1 MFILRHRLA
10 APAQQRTSSGGG
22 HRTVIR
28 PPGPPIRPGGRPARP
43 ASFREDVEEEDEED
57 DSENDEDLDSDYPR
71 ASRAVREAGRAQQ
84 QAALSPAEGLML
96 LPSDDT
102 DRTLAPASL
111 LPILAGLIQ
120 DERLPIRSQ
129 FLYRLL
135 QNIAKSPRLRD
146 IALRLL
152 VSLLLENREAA
163 NSVVADLTDGEQAEF
178 TFHTESDTEGYL
190 DAEQIRTCRR
200 RAYAVPKAPLKGVKI
215 LSQLSASRLVDVLFH
230 LSSANVSVVYDMLS
244 PRVGMGGRAIRLS
257 DVTAGLK
264 DSGEVEVED
273 ECESKT
279 EVEKS
284 TESDTNPMHSAISL
298 PLQNTQTQTQA
309 QPQARTQ
316 TEAVAPAQVAEEG
329 EPLKGSVALP
339 KKVMD
344 VVARHD
350 NDNNNDNNND
360 NDNENDDEIPEGRS
374 TESLLEMLMPLFA
387 HPNFAGSSSDLSELT
402 AFINVVSA
410 PLEYL
415 AATETDT
422 DPPTKLVREEI
433 YFLVCLFLCRL
444 RCAFALFNNAL
455 CVCAFSMLV
464 CEYACVFA
472 SVSTSRIFYQQN
484 DLLTH

>member
-1 MFILRHRLA
+1 MLIFRHRLA

-178 TFHTESDTEGYL
+178 IFHTESDTEGYL

-264 DSGEVEVED
+264 DSSEVED
-273 ECESKT
+273 EVETKK
-279 EVEKS
+279 EVGKS
-284 TESDTNPMHSAISL
+284 TTESDTNPLHSAIPL

-309 QPQARTQ
+309 HAQ
-316 TEAVAPAQVAEEG
+316 TEVSTHAQAQVG

-344 VVARHD
+344 VVARHE
-350 NDNNNDNNND
+350 NDNNN
-360 NDNENDDEIPEGRS
+360 ENDDDDDENDEIPEGRS

-422 DPPTKLVREEI
+422 DPPTRMVREEI
-433 YFLVCLFLCRL
+433 CLFLLVPWFVGLGMRVRYLIMMFVCM
-444 RCAFALFNNAL
+444 
-455 CVCAFSMLV
+455 CVCMYI
-464 CEYACVFA
+464 CACVC
-472 SVSTSRIFYQQN
+472 VCVCVCVLVYVCVCVCVHFY
-484 DLLTH
+484 L

>member
-1 MFILRHRLA
+1 
-10 APAQQRTSSGGG
+10 
-22 HRTVIR
+22 VIR

-43 ASFREDVEEEDEED
+43 ASFREDVEEEEEED

-84 QAALSPAEGLML
+84 QAALSPAEGLMQ

-152 VSLLLENREAA
+152 VSLLLENRESA

-178 TFHTESDTEGYL
+178 TFHTESDSEGYL
-190 DAEQIRTCRR
+190 DAEQARTCRR
-200 RAYAVPKAPLKGVKI
+200 RAYAVPKAPLKGLKV
-215 LSQLSASRLVDVLFH
+215 LSQLSASRLVAVLFH
-230 LSSANVSVVYDMLS
+230 LSSANVSVVYDMLC
-244 PRVGMGGRAIRLS
+244 PRVVMGGRAIRVR

-264 DSGEVEVED
+264 DSTDVEVEVGGD
-273 ECESKT
+273 ENKKDAKESAS
-279 EVEKS
+279 EGDSNAV
-284 TESDTNPMHSAISL
+284 HSSN
-298 PLQNTQTQTQA
+298 PLQTTQS
-309 QPQARTQ
+309 RTQ
-316 TEAVAPAQVAEEG
+316 THAPALAPAPAPAQSQSQEV
-329 EPLKGSVALP
+329 LKGSAEVV
-339 KKVMD
+339 KKASDD
-344 VVARHD
+344 VTRHD
-350 NDNNNDNNND
+350 R
-360 NDNENDDEIPEGRS
+360 DETPEGQS

-387 HPNFAGSSSDLSELT
+387 HSNFAGSSSDLSELT

-422 DPPTKLVREEI
+422 DTPTRLVRQRTWCMSVCI
-433 YFLVCLFLCRL
+433 FLLWM
-444 RCAFALFNNAL
+444 
-455 CVCAFSMLV
+455 CVCV
-464 CEYACVFA
+464 CVCVC
-472 SVSTSRIFYQQN
+472 VKC
-484 DLLTH
+484 

>member
-1 MFILRHRLA
+1 M
-10 APAQQRTSSGGG
+10 
-22 HRTVIR
+22 IR

-43 ASFREDVEEEDEED
+43 ASFREDVEEEEED

-84 QAALSPAEGLML
+84 QAALSPAEGLMQ

-152 VSLLLENREAA
+152 VSLLLENRESA

-178 TFHTESDTEGYL
+178 TFHTETDSEGYL
-190 DAEQIRTCRR
+190 DAEHARTSRR
-200 RAYAVPKAPLKGVKI
+200 RAYAVPKAPLKGLKI
-215 LSQLSASRLVDVLFH
+215 LSQLSASRLVAVLFH
-230 LSSANVSVVYDMLS
+230 LSSANVSVVYDMLC
-244 PRVGMGGRAIRLS
+244 PRVVMGGRAVRVC

-264 DSGEVEVED
+264 DSTEVEVEVGGD
-273 ECESKT
+273 AENKKDMKESA
-279 EVEKS
+279 S
-284 TESDTNPMHSAISL
+284 ESDPSTSHSIN
-298 PLQNTQTQTQA
+298 PLQNTHT
-309 QPQARTQ
+309 RTQ
-316 TEAVAPAQVAEEG
+316 THAPASASAPAPAPAQSLEA
-329 EPLKGSVALP
+329 LKGSVEVM
-339 KKVMD
+339 KKASDD
-344 VVARHD
+344 VTRHD
-350 NDNNNDNNND
+350 S
-360 NDNENDDEIPEGRS
+360 DEVPEGQS

-387 HPNFAGSSSDLSELT
+387 HSNFAGSSSDLSELT

-415 AATETDT
+415 AAAETDT
-422 DPPTKLVREEI
+422 DTPTRLVR
-433 YFLVCLFLCRL
+433 
-444 RCAFALFNNAL
+444 
-455 CVCAFSMLV
+455 
-464 CEYACVFA
+464 
-472 SVSTSRIFYQQN
+472 Q
-484 DLLTH
+484 

>member
-1 MFILRHRLA
+1 
-10 APAQQRTSSGGG
+10 
-22 HRTVIR
+22 VIR

-43 ASFREDVEEEDEED
+43 ASFREDVEEEEEED

-84 QAALSPAEGLML
+84 QAALSPAEGLMQ

-152 VSLLLENREAA
+152 VSLLLENRESA
-163 NSVVADLTDGEQAEF
+163 NSVVADLTDGAQAEF
-178 TFHTESDTEGYL
+178 TFHTESDSEGYL
-190 DAEQIRTCRR
+190 DAEQARTSRR
-200 RAYAVPKAPLKGVKI
+200 RAYAVPKAPLKGLKI
-215 LSQLSASRLVDVLFH
+215 LSQLSASRLVAVLFH
-230 LSSANVSVVYDMLS
+230 LSSANVSVVYDMLC
-244 PRVGMGGRAIRLS
+244 PRVVMGGRAVRVS

-264 DSGEVEVED
+264 VSSDVEVEVEVGGD
-273 ECESKT
+273 VENKKDAKESA
-279 EVEKS
+279 S
-284 TESDTNPMHSAISL
+284 ESDSNTSHSTN
-298 PLQNTQTQTQA
+298 PLQNTQT
-309 QPQARTQ
+309 RTQ
-316 TEAVAPAQVAEEG
+316 THAPAPASAQSQSQEA
-329 EPLKGSVALP
+329 LKGGAEVG
-339 KKVMD
+339 KKAV
-344 VVARHD
+344 
-350 NDNNNDNNND
+350 
-360 NDNENDDEIPEGRS
+360 DDEIRHDSDDTPEGQS

-387 HPNFAGSSSDLSELT
+387 HSNFAGSSSDLSELT

-422 DPPTKLVREEI
+422 DTPTRLVRHAHDVCI
-433 YFLVCLFLCRL
+433 FLVWM
-444 RCAFALFNNAL
+444 
-455 CVCAFSMLV
+455 CVCVCMCMRTYGIFVCLWSHVICPTGSHCATQFVSLSM
-464 CEYACVFA
+464 
-472 SVSTSRIFYQQN
+472 S
-484 DLLTH
+484 LTVLTRSFPDSLTD

>member
-1 MFILRHRLA
+1 MVACVQSKYVRYTVGTQYVTTHSIISTLQSILMLRHRLA

-264 DSGEVEVED
+264 DSGEVEIED
-273 ECESKT
+273 E
-279 EVEKS
+279 VENKKEGGKS
-284 TESDTNPMHSAISL
+284 TTECDTNPLYSTIPL
-298 PLQNTQTQTQA
+298 PLQNAQTPTRTLAQTQA
-309 QPQARTQ
+309 Q
-316 TEAVAPAQVAEEG
+316 TEVSASAQAQVG
-329 EPLKGSVALP
+329 EPVKGSVALP

-350 NDNNNDNNND
+350 DDND
-360 NDNENDDEIPEGRS
+360 NDGDDENDNDEIPEGRS

-422 DPPTKLVREEI
+422 DPPTRLVREKL
-433 YFLVCLFLCRL
+433 YVFSCLFVSL
-444 RCAFALFNNAL
+444 
-455 CVCAFSMLV
+455 LV
-464 CEYACVFA
+464 
-472 SVSTSRIFYQQN
+472 
-484 DLLTH
+484 

>member
-1 MFILRHRLA
+1 MTPNLSHLRYFLRLA

-43 ASFREDVEEEDEED
+43 ASFREDVEEEEEED

-84 QAALSPAEGLML
+84 QAALSPAEGLMQ

-152 VSLLLENREAA
+152 VSLLLENRESA
-163 NSVVADLTDGEQAEF
+163 NSVVADLTDGKQAEF
-178 TFHTESDTEGYL
+178 TFHTESDSEGYL
-190 DAEQIRTCRR
+190 DAEQASTSRR
-200 RAYAVPKAPLKGVKI
+200 RAYAVPKAPLKGLKI
-215 LSQLSASRLVDVLFH
+215 LSQLSASRLVAVLFH
-230 LSSANVSVVYDMLS
+230 LSSANVSVVYDMLC
-244 PRVGMGGRAIRLS
+244 PRVVMGGRAVRVT

-264 DSGEVEVED
+264 DSSDVEVEVGGD
-273 ECESKT
+273 VDNKKDAKESA
-279 EVEKS
+279 S
-284 TESDTNPMHSAISL
+284 ESDSNTSHSTNP
-298 PLQNTQTQTQA
+298 LQSTQSQTQTH
-309 QPQARTQ
+309 
-316 TEAVAPAQVAEEG
+316 APAHAPALAPLQSQEV
-329 EPLKGSVALP
+329 LKGSVEVV
-339 KKVMD
+339 KKASDD
-344 VVARHD
+344 VTRHD
-350 NDNNNDNNND
+350 S
-360 NDNENDDEIPEGRS
+360 DDIPEGQS

-387 HPNFAGSSSDLSELT
+387 HSNFAGSSSDLSELT

-422 DPPTKLVREEI
+422 DTPTRLVRQRT
-433 YFLVCLFLCRL
+433 YCQFVCF
-444 RCAFALFNNAL
+444 
-455 CVCAFSMLV
+455 
-464 CEYACVFA
+464 
-472 SVSTSRIFYQQN
+472 
-484 DLLTH
+484 

>member
-1 MFILRHRLA
+1 MLRRRLA

-190 DAEQIRTCRR
+190 DAEQIRTCSR

-244 PRVGMGGRAIRLS
+244 PRVGMGGRVIRLS

-264 DSGEVEVED
+264 DSVEVEVED
-273 ECESKT
+273 ECGSKKD
-279 EVEKS
+279 VEKS
-284 TESDTNPMHSAISL
+284 TNESDTSPLNSAIPP
-298 PLQNTQTQTQA
+298 PLQNNQTQTQPPI
-309 QPQARTQ
+309 QEQAQ
-316 TEAVAPAQVAEEG
+316 TEVSAPAQAPAQVGEGEG

-350 NDNNNDNNND
+350 NNNDNNND
-360 NDNENDDEIPEGRS
+360 DNDENDDDEIPEGRS

-422 DPPTKLVREEI
+422 DPPSKLVREETC
-433 YFLVCLFLCRL
+433 FFLLVCWFRRACTLFDNAV
-444 RCAFALFNNAL
+444 CA
-455 CVCAFSMLV
+455 CVCVFV
-464 CEYACVFA
+464 RACV
-472 SVSTSRIFYQQN
+472 VCVVVYFY
-484 DLLTH
+484 L

>member
-1 MFILRHRLA
+1 MLFHRLA
-10 APAQQRTSSGGG
+10 APVQQRTSSGGG

-43 ASFREDVEEEDEED
+43 ASFREDVEEEEEED
-57 DSENDEDLDSDYPR
+57 DSENEEDLDSDYPR

-152 VSLLLENREAA
+152 VSLLLENRESA

-190 DAEQIRTCRR
+190 DAEQVRTCRR

-215 LSQLSASRLVDVLFH
+215 LSQLSASRLVAVLFH
-230 LSSANVSVVYDMLS
+230 LSSANVSVVYDMLC
-244 PRVGMGGRAIRLS
+244 PRVGMGGRAVRTS
-257 DVTAGLK
+257 DVIVGLK
-264 DSGEVEVED
+264 DVEVEAEVEVD
-273 ECESKT
+273 
-279 EVEKS
+279 VENKKVVS
-284 TESDTNPMHSAISL
+284 EATAAGSDTVNSNSTNPPQST
-298 PLQNTQTQTQA
+298 NTRTQAQVPVQTQA
-309 QPQARTQ
+309 LVQ
-316 TEAVAPAQVAEEG
+316 TG
-329 EPLKGSVALP
+329 ELLKGSVEVL
-339 KKVMD
+339 KKVVD
-344 VVARHD
+344 DEVRRE
-350 NDNNNDNNND
+350 
-360 NDNENDDEIPEGRS
+360 NENDEIPEEQS
-374 TESLLEMLMPLFA
+374 TLSLLEMLMPLFA
-387 HPNFAGSSSDLSELT
+387 HSNFSGSSSDLSELT

-415 AATETDT
+415 AASETDT
-422 DPPTKLVREEI
+422 DPPSRLVRE
-433 YFLVCLFLCRL
+433 
-444 RCAFALFNNAL
+444 
-455 CVCAFSMLV
+455 
-464 CEYACVFA
+464 
-472 SVSTSRIFYQQN
+472 
-484 DLLTH
+484 